1 MHKFWEKE
9 HLGKKP
15 TNNGVSLIELFENNI
30 TGNQNKVFWMFII
43 IDSFDEEGV
52 VFCVKDNRSK

>member
-30 TGNQNKVFWMFII
+30 TGNQNKLFWMLII
-43 IDSFDEEGV
+43 INSFDEKCI
-52 VFCVKDNRSK
+52 VF